1 MKSGP
6 KMLKDR
12 YFGITN
18 IKQIKSKLLF
28 LVNLLSLDIWGKK
41 QNKKFSIT
49 GKSKPENLLVKL
61 YIKQRKKVCLKCQ
74 ILSS

>member
-41 QNKKFSIT
+41 TEQEIFNNRK
-49 GKSKPENLLVKL
+49 
-61 YIKQRKKVCLKCQ
+61 IKT
-74 ILSS
+74 